1 MKRFMIT
8 TALTLT
14 TAGAAMAATEGQINT
29 IENYLPEANVAA
41 WSDTQVISAL
51 NVIKSG
57 DKSRGEIEAQLKAM
71 YVVDGENFT
80 PAMITEGE
88 QAMLDMYVDGV
99 DYSMLPQPVVDQAIN
114 VAYSDLNND
123 QKAEQI
129 ETLLTVVSPT
139 ETLNRATEGEIALIE
154 SYVPELDASLLSEEQ
169 VVVALDIINSTDNEA
184 EIEPRLKA
192 YLNIS

>member
-71 YVVDGENFT
+71 
-80 PAMITEGE
+80 
-88 QAMLDMYVDGV
+88 
-99 DYSMLPQPVVDQAIN
+99 
-114 VAYSDLNND
+114 
-123 QKAEQI
+123 
-129 ETLLTVVSPT
+129 
-139 ETLNRATEGEIALIE
+139 
-154 SYVPELDASLLSEEQ
+154 
-169 VVVALDIINSTDNEA
+169 
-184 EIEPRLKA
+184 
-192 YLNIS
+192 

>member
-1 MKRFMIT
+1 
-8 TALTLT
+8 
-14 TAGAAMAATEGQINT
+14 
-29 IENYLPEANVAA
+29 
-41 WSDTQVISAL
+41 
-51 NVIKSG
+51 
-57 DKSRGEIEAQLKAM
+57 
-71 YVVDGENFT
+71 
-80 PAMITEGE
+80 
-88 QAMLDMYVDGV
+88 MLDMYVDGV
-99 DYSMLPQPVVDQAIN
+99 DYSMLPQPVVDQAIS